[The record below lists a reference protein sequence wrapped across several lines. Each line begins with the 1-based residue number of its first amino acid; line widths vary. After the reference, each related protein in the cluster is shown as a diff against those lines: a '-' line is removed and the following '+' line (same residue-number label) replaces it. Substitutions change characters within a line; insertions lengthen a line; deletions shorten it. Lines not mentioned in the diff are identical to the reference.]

1 MHSPLPIATII
12 YSSFIYIYYIIL
24 IIECKQKLSL
34 FTNFFQMA
42 EMEVIVYVVSILLAI
57 RSMASF
63 WLLALMAI
71 EASFP
76 WDSYSMNQVM
86 PSSSLFIALV
96 NSRFCFHFFRSP
108 TRTTILSA

>member
-1 MHSPLPIATII
+1 MDII
-12 YSSFIYIYYIIL
+12 V
-24 IIECKQKLSL
+24 KG
-34 FTNFFQMA
+34 A
-42 EMEVIVYVVSILLAI
+42 SILLAI
-57 RSMASF
+57 RSKASF

-86 PSSSLFIALV
+86 PSSSLLIALV